1 MWRGISGYG
10 SQGRS
15 LRICPTGLRLDP
27 FAGYVYTDRSG
38 RPSLVLDLMEEFRGP
53 VVDRAVL
60 GAVGT
65 GLKVGM
71 DGEKLDEKTRRL
83 TAEKVRERLAV
94 RVKYRGRKHSLE
106 NVIHVQA
113 RSVAS
118 FVRNGV
124 LYKPFVGS
132 W

>member
-1 MWRGISGYG
+1 
-10 SQGRS
+10 
-15 LRICPTGLRLDP
+15 
-27 FAGYVYTDRSG
+27 
-38 RPSLVLDLMEEFRGP
+38 
-53 VVDRAVL
+53 VDRAVL
-60 GAVGT
+60 GALGT
-65 GLKVGM
+65 GFKIGM